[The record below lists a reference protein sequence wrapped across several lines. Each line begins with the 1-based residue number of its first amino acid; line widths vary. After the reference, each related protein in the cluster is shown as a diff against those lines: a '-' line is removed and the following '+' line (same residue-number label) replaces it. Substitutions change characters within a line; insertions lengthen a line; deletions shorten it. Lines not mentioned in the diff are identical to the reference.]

1 MSDQELMHEVA
12 SGNEAAFG
20 ELYDRFG
27 KLVFRVA
34 WQFFPNRSESEDAV
48 QEVFI
53 RLWRTADRFD
63 AERAKLVTWV
73 MLIARRHMIDRLR
86 RANEELGI
94 TLCVIEHNMRVIMN
108 LASHI
113 YCLAN
118 GRMLA
123 DGSPAE
129 LQNDQRVIDAYLGG
143 H

>member
-1 MSDQELMHEVA
+1 MPLSDQELMHEVA
-12 SGNEAAFG
+12 LGNEAAFG

-53 RLWRTADRFD
+53 RLWRTADRFN

-86 RANEELGI
+86 RKQTRPTTQDYVSDPMG
-94 TLCVIEHNMRVIMN
+94 
-108 LASHI
+108 
-113 YCLAN
+113 
-118 GRMLA
+118 GW
-123 DGSPAE
+123 AE
-129 LQNDQRVIDAYLGG
+129 PNRRPNRNPS
-143 H
+143 